1 MNSSFAI
8 ALALCGRATSLRTG
22 DEAASPLGHAID
34 ALRRVARRARARIR
48 SVQTMTGTAVLPAA
62 RAGNLPLVGD
72 WRSVLARCHGRE
84 LLALGLLMSTAF
96 AAGARLA
103 HSEPRAAASIV
114 AAASTPA
121 MQLRNLSRDAALHI
135 NRTTPI
141 AADADPP
148 ASPFVF
154 RGDPVSREQALQCLT
169 SAVYY
174 EAGNQGEDGERAVAQ
189 VVLNRVRH
197 PAFPASVCGVVYQG
211 SERARASQFT
221 FTADGSLRREPD
233 RAGWARAYRIAESEL
248 DGHVFAPVGW
258 ATHYHADY
266 VLPAWAS
273 MLVKSA
279 VVGAHIFYRWPGD
292 SGRPDAFVQA
302 YAGHEPN
309 AFALRNAAHAAE
321 TSIADQHNEAL
332 PSPPIGGG
340 EPFPFRLSTGDEH
353 QDGVRTAADSGA
365 GKQDMAAIPGKP
377 EKLRWTLSSAADAE

>member
-1 MNSSFAI
+1 MKSSLAIVPAPCGLTTGARPGDETVSSFRDERDTF
-8 ALALCGRATSLRTG
+8 GRA
-22 DEAASPLGHAID
+22 
-34 ALRRVARRARARIR
+34 ARIR
-48 SVQTMTGTAVLPAA
+48 AMQSMAGTVVSAAA
-62 RAGNLPLVGD
+62 RAGNLPLAGD
-72 WRSVLARCHGRE
+72 WRSVVVRRYGRE

-103 HSEPRAAASIV
+103 HSEPRAAPSIV

-121 MQLRNLSRDAALHI
+121 MQLRNVSREAALHI
-135 NRTTPI
+135 NSATPI

-154 RGDPVSREQALQCLT
+154 RGDPVAREQALQCLT

-197 PAFPASVCGVVYQG
+197 PAFPASICGVVYQG
-211 SERARASQFT
+211 SKSAGASQFT

-233 RAGWARAYRIAESEL
+233 RAGWARAYRIAESAL
-248 DGHVFAPVGW
+248 DGQVFAPVGW

-279 VVGAHIFYRWPGD
+279 VIGAHIFYRWPAD

-302 YAGHEPN
+302 YAGREPN
-309 AFALRNAAHAAE
+309 ASALRNAAEA
-321 TSIADQHNEAL
+321 SIADQHHEAIA
-332 PSPPIGGG
+332 SPPIGGAA
-340 EPFPFRLSTGDEH
+340 PFPFRLSTGDDN
-353 QDGVRTAADSGA
+353 QDGVRAAADSGA
-365 GKQDMAAIPGKP
+365 GKQDMAASPGKP
-377 EKLRWTLSSAADAE
+377 EKLRWTLSSAGDSE

>member
-1 MNSSFAI
+1 MKSSLAI
-8 ALALCGRATSLRTG
+8 ALAPCGRATRVRTG
-22 DEAASPLGHAID
+22 DEAESPLGHASD
-34 ALRRVARRARARIR
+34 AFRRVARRARARIR
-48 SVQTMTGTAVLPAA
+48 AMRTMTGTAVSAA
-62 RAGNLPLVGD
+62 TRAGIFPLSAG
-72 WRSVLARCHGRE
+72 WRSVLVRGYGRE

-96 AAGARLA
+96 AAGAQLA
-103 HSEPRAAASIV
+103 HPAPRGGPSTVNAAT
-114 AAASTPA
+114 TPA
-121 MQLRNLSRDAALHI
+121 MQLRNVSHDAALQI

-211 SERARASQFT
+211 SESAGASQFT

-233 RAGWARAYRIAESEL
+233 RAGWVRADRIAENAL
-248 DGHVFAPVGW
+248 DGQVFAPVGW

-273 MLVKSA
+273 TLVKSA

-292 SGRPDAFVQA
+292 GGRPDAFVQA
-302 YAGHEPN
+302 YAGREPN
-309 AFALRNAAHAAE
+309 AFALRNSAE
-321 TSIADQHNEAL
+321 ASIADQHRGAIA
-332 PSPPIGGG
+332 SPPIGGAA
-340 EPFPFRLSTGDEH
+340 PFPFRLSTGDDK
-353 QDGVRTAADSGA
+353 QDGVRAAADSAA
-365 GKQDMAAIPGKP
+365 GKQDMAASPGKP
-377 EKLRWTLSSAADAE
+377 EKLRWTLSSVGDSE